1 MNGWLLVIN
10 ISRGVWSGDILIGGV
25 LVY

>member
-10 ISRGVWSGDILIGGV
+10 ISRGCGV
-25 LVY
+25 VIY

>member
-10 ISRGVWSGDILIGGV
+10 ISRGVWSGDILIGV
-25 LVY
+25 F